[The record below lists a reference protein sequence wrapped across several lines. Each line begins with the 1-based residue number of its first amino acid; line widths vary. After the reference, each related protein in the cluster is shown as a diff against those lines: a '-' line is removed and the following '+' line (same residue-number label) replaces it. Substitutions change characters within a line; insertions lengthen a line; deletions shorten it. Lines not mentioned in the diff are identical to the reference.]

1 MIFTFNNREYELLVI
16 HVSGS
21 RLYGNS
27 TETSDWDYRGII
39 LAKNSDKLGLFDK
52 TKMLGGETGKGK
64 SGEMLCKALIKA
76 GIPLKDT
83 DDVQLYE
90 VSNFI
95 DLAINNNPNIMD
107 TLCYDY
113 NTESTAYISDKGK
126 WFLDQKSLFLSR
138 KLKFTFSGYAIAQ
151 LHKIKSHNK
160 WINEFPDTT
169 EVLEILKKNF
179 QNNFIDF
186 NWIVE
191 NFGGGV
197 AERITNEN
205 AQQNNTI
212 PGIPTWEYFKEV
224 NSDCGIDFDKYQI
237 PRLYDFCKAIDI
249 HAKILDKDAEIAKVI
264 KPEIGNHFVY
274 KTTIKKLMI
283 EEGSFRTLGNSMY
296 SLFTDGTGLFGK
308 EGNIKAND
316 PNHTGEFICL
326 VKANPD
332 EYKKIKDHVN
342 NMWNWKLK
350 RNEARGELED
360 QFGYDT
366 KHASHLVRLLMSAR
380 SILEKDDYTPELSGD
395 TLQLVKDVRAGKF
408 SYNWVLEFSEKL
420 DTELSASYE
429 TSTLQHKPNLKKIN
443 EVLIKIQGL

>member
-1 MIFTFNNREYELLVI
+1 MNFIFNNKEYELLVI

-21 RLYGNS
+21 RLYGNA

-39 LAKNSDKLGLFDK
+39 ISKNADKLGLFDK
-52 TKMLGGETGKGK
+52 TEMLGGKTGKGK
-64 SGEMLCKALIKA
+64 SGEQLCIALQNA

-83 DDVQLYE
+83 DDIQLYE
-90 VSNFI
+90 VTKFI
-95 DLAINNNPNIMD
+95 ELALNNNPNIMD

-113 NTESTAYISDKGK
+113 NTEATAYISEKGK
-126 WFLDQKSLFLSR
+126 WFLNQKNLFLSK
-138 KLKFTFSGYAIAQ
+138 KLKYTFSGYAIAQ

-169 EVLEILKKNF
+169 EVLEILKQDYKD
-179 QNNFIDF
+179 QMIDF

-197 AERITNEN
+197 AERVTGET
-205 AQQNNTI
+205 AQNNNKLELTA
-212 PGIPTWEYFKEV
+212 TWEGFK
-224 NSDCGIDFDKYQI
+224 GQHIHIDMEKYQI
-237 PRLYDFCKAIDI
+237 PRLYDFCKAIDLK
-249 HAKILDKDAEIAKVI
+249 AQILDKDEEIVRVI
-264 KPEIGNHFVY
+264 KPKNSNHQVHR
-274 KTTIKKLMI
+274 TSIKKLML

-380 SILEKDDYTPELSGD
+380 RILAEDDYTPELSGE
-395 TLQLVKDVRAGKF
+395 TLELVKDVRAGK
-408 SYNWVLEFSEKL
+408 YTYDWVLEFAEKL
-420 DTELSASYE
+420 DAELDESYKI
-429 TSTLQHKPNLKKIN
+429 STLQHKPDIKKIN
-443 EVLIKIQGL
+443 KVLIEIQGL